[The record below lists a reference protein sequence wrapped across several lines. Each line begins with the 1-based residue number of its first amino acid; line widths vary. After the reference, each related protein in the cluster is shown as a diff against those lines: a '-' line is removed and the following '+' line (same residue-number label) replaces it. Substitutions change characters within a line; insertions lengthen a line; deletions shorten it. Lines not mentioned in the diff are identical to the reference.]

1 MVADPDDQ
9 LAAPASPAA
18 LFGLS
23 GQVAL
28 VTGSSRGLGWAMAQA
43 LAAAGATVVLNGRD
57 AATLKPRCD
66 DLRRWGLFAD
76 IAPFDVADPA
86 GAARAVAAVAE
97 RHGRLDIL
105 LSNAGSIVRKP
116 LLEQSEADW
125 QSVIDADLTAGWRLA
140 QAAAR
145 VMVPAGYGRVIF
157 TSSIM
162 GTVARPG
169 VTGYVAAKTGL
180 HGLVRALAVELAP
193 SGITVNALAPGY
205 FPTEGNSELRRTD
218 TSFEKRIA
226 GRTPAGRWGELREL
240 GAAAVYL
247 ASRSAGYTTGSV
259 LTVDGGLTA
268 AI

>member
-1 MVADPDDQ
+1 M
-9 LAAPASPAA
+9 
-18 LFGLS
+18 
-23 GQVAL
+23 AL

-57 AATLKPRCD
+57 AATLQPRRD
-66 DLRRWGLFAD
+66 ALRNWGFVAD
-76 IAPFDVADPA
+76 IEPFDVADPA
-86 GAARAVAAVAE
+86 GVSRAVAAIAE

-116 LLEQSEADW
+116 FLEQTEADW

-145 VMVPAGYGRVIF
+145 VMVPAGHGRVIF

-162 GTVARPG
+162 GSVARPG
-169 VTGYVAAKTGL
+169 VTGYIAAKTGL

-205 FPTEGNSELRRTD
+205 FPTEGNRELRRTD
-218 TSFEKRIA
+218 PSFEERIA
-226 GRTPAGRWGELREL
+226 NRTPAGRWGELREL
-240 GAAAVYL
+240 GAAAFTWPREARHTRPA
-247 ASRSAGYTTGSV
+247 AS
-259 LTVDGGLTA
+259 
-268 AI
+268 

>member
-1 MVADPDDQ
+1 
-9 LAAPASPAA
+9 
-18 LFGLS
+18 
-23 GQVAL
+23 
-28 VTGSSRGLGWAMAQA
+28 MAQA

-57 AATLKPRCD
+57 AATLQPRCD
-66 DLRRWGLFAD
+66 ALRNWGLSAD
-76 IAPFDVADPA
+76 IAPFDVSHPE
-86 GAARAVAAVAE
+86 GAPRAVSAIVE

-105 LSNAGSIVRKP
+105 LSNAGSTVRKP
-116 LLEQSEADW
+116 LLDQSESDW
-125 QSVIDADLTAGWRLA
+125 DGVLGADLTAGWRLA

-145 VMVPAGYGRVIF
+145 WMVPAGYGRMIF
-157 TSSIM
+157 VSSIM

-169 VTGYVAAKTGL
+169 VTGYVTAKTGL

-218 TSFEKRIA
+218 PSFEERIA
-226 GRTPAGRWGELREL
+226 RRTPAGRWGDPPEL

-247 ASRSAGYTTGSV
+247 ASPGAAYTTGSV